1 LIAGAHV
8 LALILWQAPDRSA
21 TPHRARQQ
29 AITYIVAPARPKPTE
44 QPRTAQAAAPRPRVT
59 APAAITAP
67 PPALPAPVPVP
78 VQPQAITL
86 STPPPP
92 DPFAPTPAK
101 PAEDLL
107 QRSIKSAALVDKQ
120 LRKESWN
127 PRDKKIANDSTAL
140 AAKLGGAYVGGDGG
154 LSQEA
159 TTLDDG
165 RVSSKIHAGGSTYCA
180 VKESNGMT
188 GGRDPFR
195 DGIKTKVTTC
205 PR

>member
-1 LIAGAHV
+1 M
-8 LALILWQAPDRSA
+8 ALIVWRADHRLA
-21 TPHRARQQ
+21 TPHATQRQ
-29 AITYIVAPARPKPTE
+29 AVTYILAPLMPTLE
-44 QPRTAQAAAPRPRVT
+44 RRRTAQAPVRPSRHI
-59 APAAITAP
+59 APAPITAP
-67 PPALPAPVPVP
+67 QPAVAVPAQP
-78 VQPQAITL
+78 PQAITL
-86 STPPPP
+86 STPPAA
-92 DPFAPTPAK
+92 DPFAQPPPKA
-101 PAEDLL
+101 AEDLL
-107 QRSIKSAALVDKQ
+107 QRSLKSAALADRQ
-120 LRKESWN
+120 MRKEAWN

-140 AAKLGGAYVGGDGG
+140 AARLGGAYVGGDGG